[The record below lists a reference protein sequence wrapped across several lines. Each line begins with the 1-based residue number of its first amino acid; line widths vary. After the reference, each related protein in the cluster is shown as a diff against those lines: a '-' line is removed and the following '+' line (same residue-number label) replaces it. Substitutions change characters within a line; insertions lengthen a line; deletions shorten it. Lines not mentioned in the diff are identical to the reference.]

1 MTFCYNY
8 LKKKRPLKAKSWFT
22 NTGSQSY
29 VVERND
35 VYKDK
40 FEFSK

>member
-8 LKKKRPLKAKSWFT
+8 LKKKRPFKAKSWFT
-22 NTGSQSY
+22 KSY